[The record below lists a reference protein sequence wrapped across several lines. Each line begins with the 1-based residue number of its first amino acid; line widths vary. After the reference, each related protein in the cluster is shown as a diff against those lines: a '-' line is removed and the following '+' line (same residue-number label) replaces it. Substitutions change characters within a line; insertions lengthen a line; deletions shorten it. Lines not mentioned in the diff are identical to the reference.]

1 MAPTAQHFEYLDALR
16 ERGGTNMF
24 GAGAYL
30 EDAFEIDKADAKAIL
45 SAWMKTYD
53 GKTSAAERAAKAQ
66 GASR

>member
-16 ERGGTNMF
+16 ESGLTNMF
-24 GAGAYL
+24 GAGVCL
-30 EDAFEIDKADAKAIL
+30 QGRFDMSRADAKAIL

-66 GASR
+66 GAS